1 MGRASRENGVGP
13 VAAWATAILL
23 ALGAAGKVPTAEG
36 FAAVVGT
43 VLGVDPTR
51 ALPLAYAVIGWEACL
66 AAALMWRGWRSPGT
80 MWLALLT
87 VGAFTLA
94 LARLAAMP
102 HAPRCG
108 CLGVLGG
115 FGSGG
120 DSTGWSLLRNAGLL
134 GLLGWGQ
141 ARGSGASGNG
151 SGHRRATAAGAEAG
165 GRAFTLT
172 EVLVV
177 AAVVCILLA
186 LALPAVRAARSRGRE
201 AEMLSG
207 LRQVSGLLVLYAGDQ
222 RDAWPYVQTPRRFDA
237 PIVVRGVVTGFSY
250 FGGGRTFWANALVPG
265 YLEHPAFA
273 QYLGTEAMAE
283 WNTREGL
290 PADTVRS
297 RFVLCDVAFARPAWF
312 EGDLPPTGDEHFD
325 ATRHGDVRFPG
336 RKGALVGSTHRAGDS
351 RDAPGPGPIGRAD
364 GSAVVT
370 PYLVG
375 SPEFMVERWLWGVIN
390 GPVFSTRGG
399 WGGVDEGL

>member
-1 MGRASRENGVGP
+1 
-13 VAAWATAILL
+13 
-23 ALGAAGKVPTAEG
+23 
-36 FAAVVGT
+36 
-43 VLGVDPTR
+43 
-51 ALPLAYAVIGWEACL
+51 
-66 AAALMWRGWRSPGT
+66 
-80 MWLALLT
+80 
-87 VGAFTLA
+87 
-94 LARLAAMP
+94 MP
-102 HAPRCG
+102 QAPRCG
-108 CLGVLGG
+108 CLGVLGSL
-115 FGSGG
+115 GSGG

-134 GLLGWGQ
+134 GLLGWGL
-141 ARGSGASGNG
+141 ARGFGASGEG
-151 SGHRRATAAGAEAG
+151 SGHRGARAAGAGTGAG
-165 GRAFTLT
+165 AGAGVRAFTLT

-177 AAVVCILLA
+177 AAVVCIVFA
-186 LALPAVRAARSRGRE
+186 LVLPAVRAARSRGRE

-237 PIVVRGVVTGFSY
+237 PIAVRGVVTGFSY

-265 YLEHPAFA
+265 YLEQPAFA
-273 QYLGTEAMAE
+273 QYLGTDAMAE

-312 EGDLPPTGDEHFD
+312 EGDVPPTGDEHFD

-336 RKGALVGSTHRAGDS
+336 RKGALVGSTRRVGDNP
-351 RDAPGPGPIGRAD
+351 DATGPWPVGRAD
-364 GSAVVT
+364 GSAVVM
-370 PYLVG
+370 PRVAG

>member
-1 MGRASRENGVGP
+1 MGP

-23 ALGAAGKVPTAEG
+23 ALGAAGKVPSAEG
-36 FAAVVGT
+36 FAAVIGA
-43 VLGVDPTR
+43 VLGVDTAR

-66 AAALMWRGWRSPGT
+66 AAALMWRGWRSAGT

-87 VGAFTLA
+87 VGTFTLA
-94 LARLAAMP
+94 LARLALEP

-108 CLGVLGG
+108 CLGVLGSL
-115 FGSGG
+115 GSGG
-120 DSTGWSLLRNAGLL
+120 ESTGWSLLRNAGLL
-134 GLLGWGQ
+134 GLLGWGL
-141 ARGSGASGNG
+141 ARGSGAIGRG
-151 SGHRRATAAGAEAG
+151 SGHRGARAAGAGAG
-165 GRAFTLT
+165 AGARAFTLT

-201 AEMLSG
+201 AEILSG
-207 LRQVSGLLVLYAGDQ
+207 LRQVSGLLVLYAGDH

-265 YLEHPAFA
+265 YLEQPAFA
-273 QYLGTEAMAE
+273 QYLGTDAMAE

-297 RFVLCDVAFARPAWF
+297 RFVLCDVAFARAAWF
-312 EGDLPPTGDEHFD
+312 EGDVPPVGEEHFD

-336 RKGALVGSTHRAGDS
+336 RKGALVGSTRRAGDNP
-351 RDAPGPGPIGRAD
+351 DATGPWPVGRAD

-370 PYLVG
+370 PYLEG

-390 GPVFSTRGG
+390 APVFSTRGG
-399 WGGVDEGL
+399 WGGVDGGL